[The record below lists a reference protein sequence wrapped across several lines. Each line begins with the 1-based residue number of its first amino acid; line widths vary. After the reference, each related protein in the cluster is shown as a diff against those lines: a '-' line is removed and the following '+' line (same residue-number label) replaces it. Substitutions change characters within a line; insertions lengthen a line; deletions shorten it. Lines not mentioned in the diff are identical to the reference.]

1 MVAGQVT
8 EEPMKEADLKQI
20 LQAGTRLVLDAAC
33 KRISIP
39 DFIREYGN
47 FYYYNALDG
56 HEASDEG
63 KRLLEKY
70 AEATRLHA
78 EVQQCVVDLTYL
90 GDASQKEAYLQ
101 AGRIEP
107 DEALRRLE
115 RLVKEHEA
123 AEILSRIDSR

>member
-1 MVAGQVT
+1 
-8 EEPMKEADLKQI
+8 MKEADLKQI
-20 LQAGTRLVLDAAC
+20 LRAGTRLVLDAVS

-56 HEASDEG
+56 HEASEEG

-70 AEATRLHA
+70 ADATRLHA
-78 EVQQCVVDLTYL
+78 EVQQSVVDLTYL
-90 GDASQKEAYLQ
+90 GDESQKDSYLR

-107 DEALRRLE
+107 DEALRRLQH
-115 RLVKEHEA
+115 LVQEHEA
-123 AEILSRIDSR
+123 AEVLSGLDGR